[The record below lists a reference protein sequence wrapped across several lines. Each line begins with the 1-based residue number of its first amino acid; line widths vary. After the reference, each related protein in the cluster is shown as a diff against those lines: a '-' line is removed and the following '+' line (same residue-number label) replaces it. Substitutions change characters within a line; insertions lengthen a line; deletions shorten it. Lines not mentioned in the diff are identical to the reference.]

1 MLCDELKTR
10 FIDDTYAEYYNS
22 GKHELAQIYL
32 KSEADKVIAEKDE
45 EIYNIKYSRDEWA
58 KACNQKDKE
67 IAELKAKLENVQA
80 SMYADVVDA
89 NMENRRLKEERRWR
103 KFPEE
108 KPKWGEEVLVVDDES
123 KQYIVRF
130 SHDMKWISWGKM
142 NTCESNCVKYWMPL
156 PKAPK
161 DAK

>member
-1 MLCDELKTR
+1 MSELQTR
-10 FIDDTYAEYYNS
+10 FIDDTYAEYFKT

-32 KSEADKVIAEKDE
+32 KQDVDKLIADLDE
-45 EIYNIKYSRDEWA
+45 SHKKEVGQLLMEIVEL
-58 KACNQKDKE
+58 KDK
-67 IAELKAKLENVQA
+67 
-80 SMYADVVDA
+80 
-89 NMENRRLKEERRWR
+89 RRWR

-108 KPKWGEEVLVVDDES
+108 KPEWGKEVLVVDDER

-142 NTCESNCVKYWMPL
+142 NTCESNCVKYWMPM

>member
-1 MLCDELKTR
+1 VEKRRTQLPSDGGEVQIREMDMSELQTR
-10 FIDDTYAEYYNS
+10 FIDDTYAEYYNT

-32 KSEADKVIAEKDE
+32 KKDVDKLIADLE
-45 EIYNIKYSRDEWA
+45 ESHK
-58 KACNQKDKE
+58 KE
-67 IAELKAKLENVQA
+67 VGQLLMEIVELKK
-80 SMYADVVDA
+80 
-89 NMENRRLKEERRWR
+89 ERRWR

-130 SHDMKWISWGKM
+130 SHDMKWISWGKK

-161 DAK
+161 EAK